1 MNYKQ
6 KITLSNKHHVSS
18 ALYHLDRVMPSIG
31 MYTRIVGKEDLQTIK
46 EQLRLWERD
55 LQLAMQEEQQND

>member
-6 KITLSNKHHVSS
+6 KITLSNKHHISS
-18 ALYHLDRVMPSIG
+18 AIYHLDNVLPSIG
-31 MYTRIVGKEDLQTIK
+31 GVIGVPIGKESLRTIK

-55 LQLAMQEEQQND
+55 LQLTMQNDPE

>member
-6 KITLSNKHHVSS
+6 KIMLSNKHHVSS

-31 MYTRIVGKEDLQTIK
+31 SGNVGKESLRTIK

-55 LQLAMQEEQQND
+55 LQLAMQNDPE

>member
-18 ALYHLDRVMPSIG
+18 AIYHLERVMPDDVI
-31 MYTRIVGKEDLQTIK
+31 GKETFRTIK
-46 EQLRLWERD
+46 EQLKLWERD
-55 LQLAMQEEQQND
+55 LQLAIQNDSE

>member
-6 KITLSNKHHVSS
+6 KIILSNKHHISS
-18 ALYHLDRVMPSIG
+18 TLYHLDRVMPSMINEQG
-31 MYTRIVGKEDLQTIK
+31 IIELKAFQAIK

-55 LQLAMQEEQQND
+55 LQLAMQNDPE

>member
-1 MNYKQ
+1 MNFKQ
-6 KITLSNKHHVSS
+6 KITLSNKHHISS
-18 ALYHLDRVMPSIG
+18 AIYHLDRVIPSIG

-55 LQLAMQEEQQND
+55 LQLAMQNDPE

>member
-1 MNYKQ
+1 MNFKQ
-6 KITLSNKHHVSS
+6 RITLSNKHHISS
-18 ALYHLDRVMPSIG
+18 AIYHLDRVMPSIG

-55 LQLAMQEEQQND
+55 LQLAMQDDPE

>member
-55 LQLAMQEEQQND
+55 LQLAMQDDPE

>member
-6 KITLSNKHHVSS
+6 KITLSNKHHISS
-18 ALYHLDRVMPSIG
+18 AIYHLDRVMPSIG
-31 MYTRIVGKEDLQTIK
+31 GDHGIVGNEDLKTIK

-55 LQLAMQEEQQND
+55 LQLAMQNDPE

>member
-6 KITLSNKHHVSS
+6 KTILSNKHHVSS

-31 MYTRIVGKEDLQTIK
+31 GDHGIVGKEDLRTIK

-55 LQLAMQEEQQND
+55 LQLAMQNDPE

>member
-6 KITLSNKHHVSS
+6 KITLSNKHHISS
-18 ALYHLDRVMPSIG
+18 TLYHLDRIMPSIG
-31 MYTRIVGKEDLQTIK
+31 GYRGIVGKEDLRTIK

-55 LQLAMQEEQQND
+55 LQLAMQNDPE

>member
-6 KITLSNKHHVSS
+6 KIMLSNKHHISS
-18 ALYHLDRVMPSIG
+18 AIYHLDRVMPSIG
-31 MYTRIVGKEDLQTIK
+31 SEHGNVGKESLRTIK

-55 LQLAMQEEQQND
+55 LQLAMQNDSE

>member
-6 KITLSNKHHVSS
+6 KTILSNKHHVSS
-18 ALYHLDRVMPSIG
+18 ALYHLDRLVPSIG

-55 LQLAMQEEQQND
+55 LQLAMQEEQ

>member
-6 KITLSNKHHVSS
+6 KITLSNKHHISS
-18 ALYHLDRVMPSIG
+18 AIYHLDRVMPSIG
-31 MYTRIVGKEDLQTIK
+31 SDHGIVGNEDLKTIN

-55 LQLAMQEEQQND
+55 LQLAMQNDPE

>member
-6 KITLSNKHHVSS
+6 KITLSNKHHISS
-18 ALYHLDRVMPSIG
+18 AIYHLDRVMPFIKG
-31 MYTRIVGKEDLQTIK
+31 DYGIVGKEDLKTIK

-55 LQLAMQEEQQND
+55 LQLAMQNDPE

>member
-1 MNYKQ
+1 MNFKQ
-6 KITLSNKHHVSS
+6 KITLSNKHHISS

-55 LQLAMQEEQQND
+55 LQLAMQDDPE

>member
-6 KITLSNKHHVSS
+6 RIMLSNKHHISS
-18 ALYHLDRVMPSIG
+18 ALYHLEKILPSIG
-31 MYTRIVGKEDLQTIK
+31 GDYGLVGVGKEDLRTIK

-55 LQLAMQEEQQND
+55 LQLAMQNDPE

>member
-6 KITLSNKHHVSS
+6 KITLSNKHHISS
-18 ALYHLDRVMPSIG
+18 AIYHLDRVMPSIG

-55 LQLAMQEEQQND
+55 LQLAMQNDSE